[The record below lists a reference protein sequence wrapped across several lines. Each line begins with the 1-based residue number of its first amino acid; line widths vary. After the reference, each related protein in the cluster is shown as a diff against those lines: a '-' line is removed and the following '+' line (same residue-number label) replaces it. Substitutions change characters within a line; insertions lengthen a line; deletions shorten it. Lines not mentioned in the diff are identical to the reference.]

1 MCPENWTYKEIPKNF
16 KTRKNSIIT
25 PPAITRCIIKSFFIR
40 FLNVSRKFIS
50 LSKIIED
57 LRK

>member
-40 FLNVSRKFIS
+40 FFKKEKVY
-50 LSKIIED
+50 
-57 LRK
+57 